1 MRALMVVRH
10 LLAILMLPFMVVVI
24 IPRWLLRAY
33 STTDT
38 RWIGGTLASAVGRLS
53 GALLLLAGL
62 ALFAWC
68 LSLFAR
74 VGKGTLAPWDPT
86 RRLVVVGPYQYVR
99 NPMITGVL
107 AMLAGEA
114 MLLGSRV
121 LAIWTLTFFVIN
133 NIYFLI
139 LEEPGLERRFGA
151 SYLEYKSVV
160 PRWLPG
166 SRKWKNV

>member
-1 MRALMVVRH
+1 MSVLTVVRH
-10 LLAILMLPFMVVVI
+10 LLSIMLLPFMVVVI
-24 IPRWLLRAY
+24 IPRWLMRGY
-33 STTDT
+33 SMTDT
-38 RWIGGTLASAVGRLS
+38 RWIGGTVAVAAAHAA
-53 GALLLLAGL
+53 GAMLFLAGF

-68 LSLFAR
+68 LSLFVR

-86 RRLVVVGPYQYVR
+86 RRLVVVGPYRYVR

-114 MLLGSRV
+114 VFLGSRV
-121 LAIWTLTFFVIN
+121 LAVWTLAFFVIN

-166 SRKWKNV
+166 SRRWKNV